1 MDRDWWP
8 FQTAT
13 GYRIVQFQD
22 LSTAHRRWAFDPIG
36 GCNITDAVLYMC
48 NKHTAALS
56 LSSMLITWQVE
67 HFADCGVQQNN
78 FVQNQ
83 VAQGPILKTHK
94 F

>member
-1 MDRDWWP
+1 MLIMTGDHLK
-8 FQTAT
+8 QLLAT
-13 GYRIVQFQD
+13 GLYNFKRSFHTD

-67 HFADCGVQQNN
+67 HFADCGV
-78 FVQNQ
+78 
-83 VAQGPILKTHK
+83 
-94 F
+94 